1 MLEAARVARLEADR
15 LAKVEAKA
23 TAQLEALKRFVEMK
37 ETKAK
42 KARKSR
48 AIRRRSDNNNG
59 GEEMDETCAKIQD
72 EGGVAVEVQ
81 EPKKML
87 ARSKSAYT
95 PKAGDD
101 HGEGSA
107 GRGPN
112 GYRPTWLPHT
122 AGTAND
128 DSRVEYQGVVNR
140 TTTTTT
146 NSSSSSSSNNT
157 HTKPEL
163 GCGEKWLAAVMA
175 ERKAAAAVAAAMST
189 TQTANA
195 NAKETKN
202 SQQPVVG
209 LSRRQSIEN
218 AAKEREKEKERM
230 LQGEKK
236 GKKGPK
242 KKHPLP
248 SSAADFRLL
257 DDDELELRLAGV
269 NDNVLAAMG
278 MCVAHGSTRPNY
290 LQSALSLLSNPA
302 TSSYLPAAAAA
313 ATATAVATPAPL
325 TLCSSDLMIP
335 GPPSHFLRDNNSHN
349 HDNSNHHNLPSSSSD
364 AIMPPSAHIPAGTK
378 GFRGMGSIDSPGDGA
393 AYFPHFPR
401 STAPPAGPPSSIY
414 RPQQPPTSSSFRMT
428 KEESSSFHQ
437 PSNIVMQLIDDAL
450 LLQPTSLA
458 APPSVPP
465 APSSSQISPTLT
477 HPTNNKSAVIPTPA
491 TASIEVI
498 DFFDPISSTADKG
511 RLRLQDPRQFEADS
525 IRCVPD
531 VEKNGVTLVLGRKR
545 CRFNPMDKLTSQ
557 VEGEVGGGEDGGRQ
571 QEVVAVLFDR
581 HVFISEID
589 ASVWWR
595 QNQHRVTTTTST
607 TTNSRI

>member
-59 GEEMDETCAKIQD
+59 GEEMDETCVKIQD
-72 EGGVAVEVQ
+72 EEGVAVEVQ

-112 GYRPTWLPHT
+112 GYRPTWLPHS

-146 NSSSSSSSNNT
+146 NSSSSSSNNT

-175 ERKAAAAVAAAMST
+175 ERKAAAAAAAVLT

-195 NAKETKN
+195 NAKEAKN
-202 SQQPVVG
+202 SQQPLV
-209 LSRRQSIEN
+209 SRRQSIEN

-257 DDDELELRLAGV
+257 DDDELELRLAG
-269 NDNVLAAMG
+269 DNVSAAMNMG
-278 MCVAHGSTRPNY
+278 VAHGSTRPNY

-313 ATATAVATPAPL
+313 AAAAAAVATASTPAPL
-325 TLCSSDLMIP
+325 TLCSSSLMAP
-335 GPPSHFLRDNNSHN
+335 GPPSHFLRDNNTHN
-349 HDNSNHHNLPSSSSD
+349 QDNHNLPSSSSD
-364 AIMPPSAHIPAGTK
+364 AVMPPSAHIPAITK

-393 AYFPHFPR
+393 AYFPNFPR

-428 KEESSSFHQ
+428 KEESSLSFHQ
-437 PSNIVMQLIDDAL
+437 PTNIVMQLIDDAL

-477 HPTNNKSAVIPTPA
+477 HPTNNKSAVLPTPA
-491 TASIEVI
+491 TASIEVV

-545 CRFNPMDKLTSQ
+545 CRFNPLDKLTTSQ